1 MQYKLDTPLY
11 TSDWFEGT
19 VLGMIFIG
27 ENDKGRKNFLTL
39 DIITDGSHMGI
50 VIGNS
55 EIISASYSEK
65 KLLEISGVLEEK
77 MLEFLNVLNK
87 NLLNGLKYFIKY

>member
-65 KLLEISGVLEEK
+65 KIIRNIRGFRGE
-77 MLEFLNVLNK
+77 NVRIFK
-87 NLLNGLKYFIKY
+87 CIK